1 MLICFQDSRPLQRKF
16 QVLPHSQSVETSSQQ
31 SRCVRMTDLRSE
43 ILTLFLT
50 WKSQQESQL
59 TIPFSSL
66 TKLRMASTVEV
77 WHSQTSVTLLRKTPN
92 SMTLSRQK
100 VFRCLSLQQGLN
112 QAIHMSILQSLNN

>member
-1 MLICFQDSRPLQRKF
+1 MLTCFQDSRPLQRKF
-16 QVLPHSQSVETSSQQ
+16 QVLPHSQSEETSSQQ
-31 SRCVRMTDLRSE
+31 NRCVRMTDLRSE

-66 TKLRMASTVEV
+66 TKLTTDFIAEEWPFR
-77 WHSQTSVTLLRKTPN
+77 TSATLLRKTPN
-92 SMTLSRQK
+92 SMMHLRPK